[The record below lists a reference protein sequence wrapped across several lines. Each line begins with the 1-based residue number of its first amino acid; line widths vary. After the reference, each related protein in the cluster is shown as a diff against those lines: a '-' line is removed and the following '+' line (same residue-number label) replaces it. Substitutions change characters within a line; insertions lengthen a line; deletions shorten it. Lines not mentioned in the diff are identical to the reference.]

1 MNKKAKRVLTRKEV
15 SDMLGIL
22 PTNDTDLLEVILDVL
37 MRATDKHPEI
47 NLAKL
52 TNAMLELYDGYITG
66 DKSTDRFIKA
76 KRYIQKTALGSY
88 ILESIEDL

>member
-22 PTNDTDLLEVILDVL
+22 PTNNTDLLEVILDVL
-37 MRATDKHPEI
+37 MRATDKYPEI

-52 TNAMLELYDGYITG
+52 TNAMLELYDGYYTG
-66 DKSTDRFIKA
+66 EQSTDSFIKA

-88 ILESIEDL
+88 IVESIEDL